1 MKYDI
6 FISYR
11 REGGKEYARL
21 LKPELEKRGFT
32 VFLDFDELND
42 GVFDQR
48 IKDAISASPVF
59 LLILS
64 RGALDRC
71 VNDGDWVREEIL
83 HAESCHCHIIPVEFD
98 KSFREM
104 PAMIPD
110 PISAIIGAHSWAQID
125 TETLLQESVDKLV
138 QKRIRPYIPHEEG
151 QHSSASRPTQ
161 GNEVHIEVDAD
172 CDLFRFKTFICH
184 LKAGED
190 NVIHLNPGTYKFEFV
205 STQEPEVK
213 ESMKYTLAPG
223 ISCDFIE
230 VELKEKVEEVIAK
243 RKAEEAKR
251 QAKEEAKR
259 QAKEEAKRQAK
270 EEAKKK
276 AEVAKRKAEVEE
288 KRKAEEEAKRKA
300 EEEFKRNLER
310 LIRPSDKTLE
320 AMKWLKKQGAEYA
333 KIWKELGDKD

>member
-104 PAMIPD
+104 PATIPD

-138 QKRIRPYIPHEEG
+138 QKRIRRYIPHEEG
-151 QHSSASRPTQ
+151 QHSSASRPTH
-161 GNEVHIEVDAD
+161 GNEVHIDVDAD

-243 RKAEEAKR
+243 RKAEE
-251 QAKEEAKR
+251 EAKN
-259 QAKEEAKRQAK
+259 
-270 EEAKKK
+270 K
-276 AEVAKRKAEVEE
+276 AEEGAKRKAELEE

-310 LIRPSDKTLE
+310 LLRPGDKTLE